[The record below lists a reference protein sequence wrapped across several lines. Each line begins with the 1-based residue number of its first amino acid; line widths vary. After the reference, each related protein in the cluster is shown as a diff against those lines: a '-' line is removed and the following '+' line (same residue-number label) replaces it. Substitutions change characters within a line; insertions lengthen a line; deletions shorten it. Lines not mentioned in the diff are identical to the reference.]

1 MSYSFLVIDSNPG
14 FSILVKGFLSS
25 EWPDVVIDNCDVT
38 EKGWPDTS
46 RLKEY
51 HAILLSTAHESER
64 DGLDWLQ
71 GHIQAPDFPKCVII
85 STNLEPSTI
94 EAEAITAGAVGF
106 YSKVATTRDGM
117 VDFFK
122 RLLKTST
129 NQAEP
134 TPENDATTT
143 NSETQAIGYDF
154 KSDTKIASPFA
165 QATESEPH
173 SPPNGH
179 DFPDLEF
186 ELVELPSAIP
196 LLNSSSDDKSNGE
209 NTPAE
214 EPIPFDEFSIKLEDE
229 TPNEEVEQN
238 TETPETP
245 EHQDEHSESDEPP
258 AQEETPLPPQ
268 PPAVQ
273 KPKLRLNGYILE
285 KKIAEGG
292 MSSIYYCTR
301 EEDGQPAVLKTISP
315 KLAGA
320 DKLKIV
326 ERTHLEYEV
335 ISRIRHPNVVR
346 LYDHGTVKDIVY
358 TTMEYFSTGDLKQRM
373 HKGITQRQGLSYML
387 QITEGLNAIHG
398 CGIIHR
404 DLKPANI
411 MFRDDETLAILDFGI
426 AKDITRKLNLTPK
439 GMRLGTP
446 SYMSPEQGNKGYH
459 PGATSD
465 LYSLGVILFEMLTK
479 ERPYK
484 GNAKEVVRAH
494 INEPV
499 PTLPNEFYEL
509 QPMLERL
516 MAKFPHERFDSAYD
530 LNMYIKK
537 NFRFDAT
544 LSF

>member
-25 EWPDVVIDNCDVT
+25 EWPDIVIDNCDVT
-38 EKGWPDTS
+38 EEGWPDPH
-46 RLKEY
+46 RLKDY
-51 HAILLSTAHESER
+51 HVILLSTAHKSER

-71 GHIQAPDFPKCVII
+71 EHIQTPDFPKCVII
-85 STNLEPSTI
+85 STNLEPSTT

-106 YSKVATTRDGM
+106 YSKVVTTRDGM

-122 RLLKTST
+122 HLLKIPAK
-129 NQAEP
+129 QAEP
-134 TPENDATTT
+134 TPENDASTT
-143 NSETQAIGYDF
+143 NSDTQTIGYDF
-154 KSDTKIASPFA
+154 KSDTKIASPFT
-165 QATESEPH
+165 QTTEPEAH
-173 SPPNGH
+173 DTHNRY

-186 ELVELPSAIP
+186 ELVELPSATP
-196 LLNSSSDDKSNGE
+196 LLNASSDDTHTEKNI
-209 NTPAE
+209 PVE
-214 EPIPFDEFSIKLEDE
+214 ELIPLDESSIMLEDE
-229 TPNEEVEQN
+229 KPDEEAEQN
-238 TETPETP
+238 TETPETSEAP
-245 EHQDEHSESDEPP
+245 EHQDEHGDEPP
-258 AQEETPLPPQ
+258 AQDETPPQ

-335 ISRIRHPNVVR
+335 ISRIKHPNVVR

-465 LYSLGVILFEMLTK
+465 LYSLGVILYEMLTK

-516 MAKFPHERFDSAYD
+516 MAKFPHERFESAYD
-530 LNMYIKK
+530 LNMYIKE